1 MGESISEGT
10 LYDRVEEKRGSLSK
24 KELGTAEYMA
34 AHQEQLIYSSI
45 TELAERAGSSEA
57 TVTRVCGKLGYQ
69 GFQALKVSVARELTT
84 PQEKIHEDLQV
95 DSPAEVII
103 EKIFSSAIQTL
114 VMTQKA
120 INPQAIAASIDALCR
135 ARRIIIIGNG
145 NSGSIA
151 TDAQHKFLRVGL
163 NAHAYTDDHMQMI
176 AVSSMTA
183 EDVLLAISYSGS
195 SRNVVE
201 AAHQAREQGATVIS
215 LTSEGSS
222 PVCKVADICLHT
234 SSQETRYRT
243 YAISSRM
250 AELTIIDT
258 IYTGVALRL
267 GDRAIANFEAL
278 ERALAVKKY

>member
-1 MGESISEGT
+1 MGENISKGT

-24 KELGTAEYMA
+24 KELETAEYMA
-34 AHQEQLIYSSI
+34 SHQEQLIYFSI

-57 TVTRVCGKLGYQ
+57 TVTRVCGKLGYR
-69 GFQALKVSVARELTT
+69 GFQALKVGVARELTT
-84 PQEKIHEDLQV
+84 PQEKIHENLQV
-95 DSPAEVII
+95 DSPAEAII

-114 VMTQKA
+114 IMTQK
-120 INPQAIAASIDALCR
+120 SIDAKAVAAGIEALCR
-135 ARRIIIIGNG
+135 ARRIVIIGNG
-145 NSGSIA
+145 NSASIA
-151 TDAQHKFLRVGL
+151 LDAQHKFLRVNL

-201 AAHQAREQGATVIS
+201 AARQAREQGATVIT
-215 LTSEGSS
+215 LTSGGIS
-222 PVCKVADICLHT
+222 PVSKLANIRLHT
-234 SSQETRYRT
+234 YSQETRYRT

-258 IYTGVALRL
+258 IYTGVALRM
-267 GDRAIANFEAL
+267 GDKAIANFEAL
-278 ERALAVKKY
+278 ERALVVKKY